1 MRFYIFLI
9 IVFITIN
16 LRSQNLNLLL
26 NNNLFYNYEE
36 DIYLSN
42 KLLHTSFKP
51 LIKSDINI
59 FNDTMLNLI
68 DQKNNNLYY
77 RKLFTEHLFIINQ
90 EDYKIIASPVI
101 DLNIGKEFDDN
112 KMTYVNTRGYFVE
125 GNLGHKVSF
134 HTSFRENQSIFPN
147 YVHNYIKENK
157 IVPGQGYARIFKDSG
172 YDYSMSSGY
181 VSIKPSKFFIFQF
194 GHGKH
199 FIGDGYRSLLLS
211 DNTFNYPFLRIQS
224 TFWKIK
230 YTNLYTEL
238 QDINYFQNNGIN
250 NYDQMGYAKKYMSS
264 HYLDI
269 NLHDKLS
276 IALFESVIWKT
287 NHAPGNSGF
296 DVNYLNP
303 IILLRPIEY
312 SLNSPDNVLVGLN
325 SKYKIINNAFLYGQL
340 ILDEFSLNE
349 LRRRDGFWGNKF
361 GYQLG
366 GKVYNAFNVNSL
378 RIQFEY
384 NYVRPYTYAH
394 HNPQQNYGHYN
405 QPLAHP
411 LGANFSEI
419 LFLSYYK
426 WNKFE
431 ITSKIIF
438 AKYGAQYLD
447 NSISYGGDIY
457 MSTGNFGEIEEIED
471 IGSGRPSDFGIEMY
485 QGNITKLKF
494 NSIDISYIVNPVT
507 NLKVN
512 IGLVLRS
519 LVSEE
524 SIEKTRFFNI
534 GIRSDLFN
542 NYYDF

>member
-1 MRFYIFLI
+1 MKFYICLI
-9 IVFITIN
+9 IVFSILDVKSQHCN
-16 LRSQNLNLLL
+16 LSL
-26 NNNLFYNYEE
+26 NNSLYYNYEK

-42 KLLHTSFKP
+42 KISHTSFKP
-51 LIKSDINI
+51 LIKPNISI
-59 FNDTMLNLI
+59 FNDTMSSFVNHTDI
-68 DQKNNNLYY
+68 NLYY
-77 RKLFTEHLFIINQ
+77 RKLFFEHLFMINK

-101 DLNIGKEFDDN
+101 DLNIGKDFYDG
-112 KMTYVNTRGYFVE
+112 KTTHINTRGYFVE
-125 GNLGHKVSF
+125 GNLGDKVF
-134 HTSFRENQSIFPN
+134 FQTSFRENQSVFPS
-147 YVHNYIKENK
+147 YVHNYIKKNK

-181 VSIKPSKFFIFQF
+181 VSIKPAKFFTFQF

-199 FIGDGYRSLLLS
+199 FVGDGYRSLLLS
-211 DNTFNYPFLRIQS
+211 DYTFNYPFLRIQS

-230 YTNLYTEL
+230 YTNLYAEF

-269 NLHDKLS
+269 NLNDKLS

-287 NHAPGNSGF
+287 NHAPGTSGF

-325 SKYKIINNAFLYGQL
+325 SKYNIINNIFLYGQL

-349 LRRRDGFWGNKF
+349 LRKRDGFWGNKF
-361 GYQLG
+361 GYQIG
-366 GKVYNAFNVNSL
+366 GKAYNVFNINSL
-378 RIQFEY
+378 RFQLEY

-419 LFLSYYK
+419 LFLTYYK
-426 WNKFE
+426 WNRFE
-431 ITSKIIF
+431 ITSKILF
-438 AKYGAQYLD
+438 AKFGGQYIN
-447 NSISYGGDIY
+447 NSISYGSDIY
-457 MSTGNFGEIEEIED
+457 MSTGNFGEIEGLENL
-471 IGSGRPSDFGIEMY
+471 GSGRPTDFGIEMY
-485 QGNITKLKF
+485 QGNETDLKF
-494 NSIDISYIVNPVT
+494 NSIDISYIINPIT
-507 NLKVN
+507 NLKIN
-512 IGLVLRS
+512 LGLVFRS
-519 LVSEE
+519 LESEDNM
-524 SIEKTRFFNI
+524 EKTRFFNI